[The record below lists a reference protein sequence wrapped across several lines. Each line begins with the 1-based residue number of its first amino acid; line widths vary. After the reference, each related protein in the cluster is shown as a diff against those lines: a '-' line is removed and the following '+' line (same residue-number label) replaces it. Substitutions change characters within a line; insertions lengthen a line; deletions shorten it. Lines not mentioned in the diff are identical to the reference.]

1 VWVTTFGFQSAP
13 FPYDNPALFS
23 MSIAFLGL
31 YIFSKLDGSSRA
43 EAERALFDAQFV
55 RSETGLG
62 AMSASGYW
70 GSRGHCV
77 R

>member
-1 VWVTTFGFQSAP
+1 
-13 FPYDNPALFS
+13 